1 MNYENTQRV
10 IPLIN
15 TINKEEVKMNHH
27 GARGYRFE
35 MEVLGAFYASPSYV
49 LNENLR
55 LLTGDRGYCD
65 GVIHSGY
72 MNGNTFVKQ
81 LKVCEIEVKLRNGV
95 GKEPRAALI
104 DALLE
109 SKTFNFLSHNLH
121 LNHGNPRRIF
131 VLGLTT
137 DLETQRSQGVCSYDQ
152 YGEIVVV
159 YFHKQWS
166 QFEEYERRQAIRFY
180 PSFHEFNNDL
190 YQSIDLDDY
199 FDRLIGDQSVQPYF
213 DLINKGEIDELI
225 FQILPRLTDF
235 TATQQLAFIQLLRH
249 QSKVGYRTPLKGLCN
264 ILGQQNASAHIVPFV
279 EIGWVEKES
288 KQYKINLVK
297 IIDDLFKES
306 HNVDVQG
313 ILKAAGFDLDD
324 LL

>member
-166 QFEEYERRQAIRFY
+166 QFEEYERRQAIRY
-180 PSFHEFNNDL
+180 L
-190 YQSIDLDDY
+190 Q
-199 FDRLIGDQSVQPYF
+199 G
-213 DLINKGEIDELI
+213 
-225 FQILPRLTDF
+225 LPE
-235 TATQQLAFIQLLRH
+235 A
-249 QSKVGYRTPLKGLCN
+249 SKVRIHGPYDLRARDYQKVG
-264 ILGQQNASAHIVPFV
+264 VPTMV
-279 EIGWVEKES
+279 LDRITRP
-288 KQYKINLVK
+288 
-297 IIDDLFKES
+297 IDANKMLADPTLTT
-306 HNVDVQG
+306 
-313 ILKAAGFDLDD
+313 D
-324 LL
+324 LLTHAMAHVPHHP